1 MSQSKMTP
9 RDVLLDYWGHPAF
22 RASQEEIINSLLESK
37 DTLAILPTG
46 GGKSVCFQV
55 PAMIMEGCC
64 LVISPLIALMED
76 QVQRL
81 QAMDIPAMAI
91 MSGMSYQDTENA
103 LDACMNDE
111 LKFLYVSPERLETRA
126 FRERLQSLPIAL
138 IAVDEAHCISQWG
151 YDFRPS
157 YLHIARIR
165 EYLPRIPVI
174 ALTASATGK
183 VKEDIANKLIMKNP
197 NVFMTS
203 FARKNL
209 RYAAEKCDDK
219 INRILQLL
227 KTIEGTAIIY
237 CRTRKRTKEIS
248 DLIRQH
254 GISCDFY
261 HAGLNQEDRK
271 QKQDKW
277 IKGQTR
283 IISCTNAFGMGIDK
297 PDVRMVIHA
306 DMPDCLENYY
316 QEAGRAGRDGE
327 TANAYLLYRDTEI
340 QEMLLLPNTR
350 FPDLKTIRKVY
361 QALANYHQVPT
372 GLGQGRYFDFEMED
386 FMEKFKLNMNEVVYS
401 LQALKQ
407 ERVISYLERVYMP
420 STVQFISD
428 KASIEDF
435 ENAYPAYEPTIK
447 ALLRNY
453 AGVFDIAV
461 KISEMKLSWM
471 LKRDLI
477 TIHEQLAALHRAG
490 IIAYHPKK
498 ETPQVCYLQDRIKAD
513 ELNIDHETYFKRKKE
528 FTQRIENM
536 IQYAKTETCRSAFI
550 GRYFGDQEITACGN
564 CDCCINTANI
574 VSREN
579 NFNTDVQKIIQLLQR
594 ESCTLEEIILASG
607 VEKTA
612 AKKILQTLM
621 AEEKISIDLMGK
633 VRLR

>member
-1 MSQSKMTP
+1 MSQSMMTP
-9 RDVLLDYWGHPAF
+9 KDVLLAYWGHTSF
-22 RASQEEIINSLLESK
+22 RDSQEAIINSLLEGK

-55 PAMIMEGCC
+55 PAMMIEGCC

-81 QAMDIPAMAI
+81 QEMDIPAMAI

-103 LDACMNDE
+103 LDACMNDA

-126 FRERLQSLPIAL
+126 FRERLLSLPICL

-183 VKEDIANKLIMKNP
+183 VKEDIAEKLIMKNP
-197 NVFMTS
+197 NIFMTS

-209 RYAAEKCDDK
+209 RYATEKCDDK

-227 KTIEGTAIIY
+227 KTTEGTGIIY
-237 CRTRKRTKEIS
+237 CRTRRRTKEIS

-254 GISCDFY
+254 GMSCDFY
-261 HAGLNQEDRK
+261 HAGLSQENRK
-271 QKQDKW
+271 EKQEKW
-277 IKGQTR
+277 IRGHTR
-283 IISCTNAFGMGIDK
+283 IIACTNAFGMGIDK

-306 DMPDCLENYY
+306 DIPDCLENYY

-327 TANAYLLYRDTEI
+327 AADAYLLYRESEI

-361 QALANYHQVPT
+361 HALANYHQVPT
-372 GLGQGRYFDFEMED
+372 GMGHGRYFDFEMED
-386 FMEKFKLNMNEVVYS
+386 FMEKFKLGMNEVVYS

-407 ERVISYLERVYMP
+407 EHVIAYLERIYMP
-420 STVQFISD
+420 STVQFISN

-435 ENAYPAYEPTIK
+435 ENGYPEYEPMIK

-490 IIAYHPKK
+490 IIAYQPKK

-513 ELNIDHETYFKRKKE
+513 ELNIDHESYFKRKKE
-528 FTQRIENM
+528 FAQRIENM
-536 IQYAKTETCRSAFI
+536 IQYAKTDTCRAAFI
-550 GRYFGDQEITACGN
+550 GQYFGDLEMATCGI
-564 CDCCINTANI
+564 CDSCINKANSL
-574 VSREN
+574 SREN
-579 NFNTDVQKIIQLLQR
+579 NFNTGTEKIIQLLKMK
-594 ESCTLEEIILASG
+594 SCTQEEIILASG
-607 VEKTA
+607 VETTA
-612 AKKILQTLM
+612 AKKILDALM
-621 AEEKISIDLMGK
+621 AEEKISIDLVGK
-633 VRLR
+633 VCLK